1 MEIED
6 FKRIGEDLFG
16 NGWQTRLSRALGVD
30 GSTVRRWVGS
40 ANPLPPAVI
49 AYLDMLAS
57 RQRTRG
63 ALILERQR
71 LGEPVAVAVA
81 DPIEIEWMT
90 KRLVFPGVD
99 QPKPMPAIICD
110 GATLSLNGDPADML
124 AMPKV
129 TYVLTRHPDSQHLAG
144 YLAAAARHHHR
155 VAVLKHRHHHYTA
168 LIHRWQPACVVHQIC
183 THAGEIR
190 TLSSYTFSP
199 QHVESSHLERCDAG

>member
-1 MEIED
+1 MQIDD

-63 ALILERQR
+63 ALVLERQQ
-71 LGEPVAVAVA
+71 LGEPVHVTVP
-81 DPIEIEWMT
+81 DPVEIDWMT
-90 KRLVFPGVD
+90 KKLTFPGVE
-99 QPKPMPAIICD
+99 QAKPMPAIICD
-110 GATLSLNGDPADML
+110 GESLSLCGDPADML
-124 AMPKV
+124 AIPNV

-144 YLAAAARHHHR
+144 YLEATAREDHR
-155 VAVLKHRHHHYTA
+155 VAVLKHRYHHYTA
-168 LIHRWQPACVVHQIC
+168 LIHKWQPAYVVHQIC

-190 TLSSYTFSP
+190 TLRSNVFSP
-199 QHVESSHLERCDAG
+199 QHIESSHLE